1 MPTDNLK
8 PRLSEFMRFLACQ
21 EPENERIPSLTD
33 LSAQLG
39 VSVASLREQMEV
51 ARVLGL
57 VEVKPKTGIRRQP
70 FTFRPAV
77 TQSLAYSIALDP
89 QNFKFYAD
97 FRRHI
102 ESAYWTEAVML
113 LDDQDK
119 AKLQDLVQRAMRKLS
134 SQPVQMPHVE
144 HRELHMT
151 IFSRLNNPFVIG
163 ALEAYW
169 ELYEAVGLNVY
180 TDLNYLQKVWDYHQK
195 MVNAIC
201 EGNYHQSFKF
211 SIEHMDLIN
220 QRAKNPPAQV
230 FE

>member
-1 MPTDNLK
+1 
-8 PRLSEFMRFLACQ
+8 
-21 EPENERIPSLTD
+21 
-33 LSAQLG
+33 
-39 VSVASLREQMEV
+39 MEV
-51 ARVLGL
+51 ARALGL
-57 VEVKPKTGIRRQP
+57 VEVKPKTGIRRLP
-70 FTFRPAV
+70 FSFRPAV

-89 QNFKFYAD
+89 RHFQLYAD

-113 LDDQDK
+113 LEDADK
-119 AKLQDLVQRAMRKLS
+119 VKLQELVRRATAKLSMH
-134 SQPVQMPHVE
+134 PVQIPHVE

-151 IFSRLNNPFVIG
+151 IFSRINNPFVIG

-169 ELYEAVGLNVY
+169 ELYEAVGMNVY
-180 TDLNYLQKVWDYHQK
+180 TDLDYLQKVWDYHQK